1 MFNTGLR
8 SKCSLFVFWRRL
20 WSAFATAHLGIDL
33 LLHRVRT
40 RHGQHGR
47 LHVARTLFDSRRG
60 GRGVWRHMPNEVNS
74 NRREQELDVVGSWF
88 HRFPKEEKSEKNVA
102 HARLEFFA
110 VVSWRT
116 SICLID

>member
-1 MFNTGLR
+1 MLQMF
-8 SKCSLFVFWRRL
+8 SICFWRRV
-20 WSAFATAHLGIDL
+20 WSAFATAHLGIEL

-47 LHVARTLFDSRRG
+47 LHVARTLFDARRG

-88 HRFPKEEKSEKNVA
+88 HRFPKEEKSEKMSLTLDSNFSLLSLGE
-102 HARLEFFA
+102 HPFA
-110 VVSWRT
+110 
-116 SICLID
+116 